1 MHMKLPHNELKS
13 NSKLW
18 SRMAQQNAVQQTPFW
33 YNFLLICLKP
43 LYRWKIKQRAE
54 SDALFQQECI
64 ERFGPFQTPKNL
76 HTIWFHVV
84 SIGETNAAQPLIEH
98 YLKLGHPVLVTNT
111 TKTGQARAKSLFLK
125 APYLALFQ
133 AVYLPVDQ
141 KPLLKQFFD
150 LYQPKLLALV
160 ETEIWPNLIA
170 QAKQQQIPCI
180 LLNARLSEK
189 SAKGYAKVSR
199 LTQAMLQQLTWMLTQ
214 DQATQQRYVDLG
226 LEKAKS
232 QVVGN
237 IKFDISAPNSFIEQ
251 AEQLKQE
258 WQLEKRQIIT
268 LASTHAPEEEQ
279 LLKQLQ
285 THLNSNPDLLCMV
298 VPRHPERFDEVYK
311 ICQSLNLNTQRRSLK
326 QPIQIDTQ
334 VFLADSMGEMWLWY
348 ALSQACFV
356 GGSLNEPGGGHNILE
371 PMVLNIPTV
380 IGPRY
385 FNFQS
390 IVDEFVA
397 AQGILI
403 GENAAQVAQQLLS
416 CLDDPLQTQQQVA
429 HAQQVLQRNKGSLQ
443 KHIQLLDHYLQ
454 QTASS

>member
-1 MHMKLPHNELKS
+1 
-13 NSKLW
+13 
-18 SRMAQQNAVQQTPFW
+18 MAQHNAVQQTPFW
-33 YNFLLICLKP
+33 YNFLLVCLKP
-43 LYRWKIKQRAE
+43 LYRWKIRQRAE
-54 SDALFQQECI
+54 SDALYQQECL
-64 ERFGPFQTPKNL
+64 ERFGPFQPPKNL
-76 HTIWFHVV
+76 NTIWFHVV
-84 SIGETNAAQPLIEH
+84 SVGETNAAQPLIEH
-98 YLKLGHPVLVTNT
+98 YLKLGHSVLVTNT
-111 TKTGQARAKSLFLK
+111 TKTGQARAKSLFYEK
-125 APYLALFQ
+125 YSTLFQ

-141 KPLLKQFFD
+141 KPLLKQFFE

-170 QAKQQQIPCI
+170 QAKQKQIPCI
-180 LLNARLSEK
+180 LLNARLSAK
-189 SAKGYAKVSR
+189 SAKGYDKVRR
-199 LTQAMLQQLTWMLTQ
+199 LTQPMLQQLTWLLAQ
-214 DQATQQRYVDLG
+214 DTATQQRYVDLG
-226 LEKAKS
+226 LDQAKS

-237 IKFDISAPNSFIEQ
+237 IKFDITAPQSYVEK
-251 AEQLKQE
+251 AEQLKQD
-258 WQLEKRQIIT
+258 WQLADRQVIT
-268 LASTHAPEEEQ
+268 LASTHAPEEEN

-285 THLNSNPDLLCMV
+285 AHLNANPNLLCIV

-311 ICQSLNLNTQRRSLK
+311 VCQSLNLNTQRRSLK
-326 QPIQIDTQ
+326 QTILPDTQ

-416 CLDDPLQTQQQVA
+416 CMDDPVQTQQQVA

>member
-1 MHMKLPHNELKS
+1 
-13 NSKLW
+13 
-18 SRMAQQNAVQQTPFW
+18 MAQHNAVQQTPFW
-33 YNFLLICLKP
+33 YNFLLVCLKP
-43 LYRWKIKQRAE
+43 LYRWKIRQRAE
-54 SDALFQQECI
+54 SDALYQQECL
-64 ERFGPFQTPKNL
+64 ERFGPFQPPKNL
-76 HTIWFHVV
+76 NTIWFHVV
-84 SIGETNAAQPLIEH
+84 SVGETNAAQPLIEH
-98 YLKLGHPVLVTNT
+98 YLKLGHSVLVTNT
-111 TKTGQARAKSLFLK
+111 TKTGQARAKSLFYEK
-125 APYLALFQ
+125 YSTLFQ

-141 KPLLKQFFD
+141 KPLLKQFFE
-150 LYQPKLLALV
+150 LYQPKILALV

-170 QAKQQQIPCI
+170 QAKQKQIPCI

-189 SAKGYAKVSR
+189 SAKGYDKVRR
-199 LTQAMLQQLTWMLTQ
+199 LTQPMLQQLTWLLAQ
-214 DQATQQRYVDLG
+214 DITTQQRYVDLG
-226 LEKAKS
+226 LDQSKS

-237 IKFDISAPNSFIEQ
+237 IKFDISAPTSFIEQ

-285 THLNSNPDLLCMV
+285 PHLNSNPDLLCIV

-416 CLDDPLQTQQQVA
+416 CLNDPLQTQQQVA

>member
-1 MHMKLPHNELKS
+1 
-13 NSKLW
+13 
-18 SRMAQQNAVQQTPFW
+18 MAQEIAVQQTPFW
-33 YNFLLICLKP
+33 YNFLLVCLKP
-43 LYRWKIKQRAE
+43 LYRWKIRQRAE
-54 SDALFQQECI
+54 SDALYQQECL
-64 ERFGPFQTPKNL
+64 ERFGPFQPPKNL
-76 HTIWFHVV
+76 NTIWFHVV
-84 SIGETNAAQPLIEH
+84 SVGETNAAQPLIEH
-98 YLKLGHPVLVTNT
+98 YLKLGHSVLVTNT
-111 TKTGQARAKSLFLK
+111 TKTGQARAKSLFYEK
-125 APYLALFQ
+125 YSTLFQ

-141 KPLLKQFFD
+141 KPLLKQFFE
-150 LYQPKLLALV
+150 LYQPKILALV

-170 QAKQQQIPCI
+170 QAKQKQIPCI

-189 SAKGYAKVSR
+189 SAKGYDKVRR
-199 LTQAMLQQLTWMLTQ
+199 LTQPMLQQLTWLLAQ
-214 DQATQQRYVDLG
+214 DIATQQRYVDLG
-226 LEKAKS
+226 LDQSKS

-285 THLNSNPDLLCMV
+285 THLNSNPDLLCIV

-326 QPIQIDTQ
+326 KPIQIDTQ

>member
-1 MHMKLPHNELKS
+1 
-13 NSKLW
+13 
-18 SRMAQQNAVQQTPFW
+18 MAQHNAVQQTPFW
-33 YNFLLICLKP
+33 YNFLLVCLKP
-43 LYRWKIKQRAE
+43 LYRWKIRQRAE
-54 SDALFQQECI
+54 SDALYQQECL
-64 ERFGPFQTPKNL
+64 ERFGPFQPPKNL
-76 HTIWFHVV
+76 NTIWFHVV
-84 SIGETNAAQPLIEH
+84 SVGETNAAQPLIEH
-98 YLKLGHPVLVTNT
+98 YLKLGHSVLVTNT
-111 TKTGQARAKSLFLK
+111 TKTGQARAKSLFYEK
-125 APYLALFQ
+125 YSTLFQ

-141 KPLLKQFFD
+141 KPLLKQFFE

-170 QAKQQQIPCI
+170 QAKQKQIPCI

-189 SAKGYAKVSR
+189 SAKGYDKVRR
-199 LTQAMLQQLTWMLTQ
+199 LTQPMLQQLTWLLAQ
-214 DQATQQRYVDLG
+214 DIATQQRYVDLG
-226 LEKAKS
+226 LDQSKS

-285 THLNSNPDLLCMV
+285 LHLNSNPDLLCMV

-454 QTASS
+454 QNASS

>member
-1 MHMKLPHNELKS
+1 
-13 NSKLW
+13 
-18 SRMAQQNAVQQTPFW
+18 MAQEIAVQQTPFW
-33 YNFLLICLKP
+33 YNFLLVCLKP
-43 LYRWKIKQRAE
+43 LYRWKIRQRAE
-54 SDALFQQECI
+54 SDALYQQECL
-64 ERFGPFQTPKNL
+64 ERFGPFQPPKNL
-76 HTIWFHVV
+76 NTIWFHVV
-84 SIGETNAAQPLIEH
+84 SVGETNAAQPLIEH
-98 YLKLGHPVLVTNT
+98 YLKLGHSVLVTNT
-111 TKTGQARAKSLFLK
+111 TKTGQARAKSLFYEK
-125 APYLALFQ
+125 YSTLFQ

-141 KPLLKQFFD
+141 KPLLKQFFE

-170 QAKQQQIPCI
+170 QAKQKQIPCI

-189 SAKGYAKVSR
+189 SAKGYDKVRR
-199 LTQAMLQQLTWMLTQ
+199 LTQPMLQQLTWLLAQ
-214 DQATQQRYVDLG
+214 DIATQQRYVGLG
-226 LEKAKS
+226 LDQSKS

-237 IKFDISAPNSFIEQ
+237 IKFDISAPTSFIEQ

-285 THLNSNPDLLCMV
+285 PHLNSNPDLLCMV